1 MVKNSKSNRR
11 PAPAEEGA
19 MGLTEAFHPV
29 GSDGFTTA
37 MAPVGKG
44 ADPASSVASEEITVG
59 PGATMEEIDLADGEP
74 ADGEGLSVG
83 EAFADEGAFED
94 FYAGRPVPPAE
105 D

>member
-94 FYAGRPVPPAE
+94 F
-105 D
+105 